1 MTNGH
6 DHSRKALNIL
16 ILLALGIAAVGS
28 VLFAIFRNYLAG
40 FADAGF

>member
-6 DHSRKALNIL
+6 DLSRKALNIL
-16 ILLALGIAAVGS
+16 ILLALGIAGIGS
-28 VLFAIFRNYLAG
+28 VLFTIFRNCLAG